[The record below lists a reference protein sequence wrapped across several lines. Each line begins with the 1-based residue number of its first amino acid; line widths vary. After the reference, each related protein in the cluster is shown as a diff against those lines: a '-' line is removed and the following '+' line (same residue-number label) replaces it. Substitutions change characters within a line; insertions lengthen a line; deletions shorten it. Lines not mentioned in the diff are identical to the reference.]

1 MEPLKDILTIYEDK
15 EKILRMFLPVIT
27 TKNLDN
33 YEYVL
38 DLDTLFLN
46 DKIIMISKSTGE
58 IYKKGTI
65 IKITEDKITIKNGMN
80 ISLSKND
87 YYLFRYLK
95 KYKSKKNNRQ
105 YYEELLKSSNQY
117 KSFYEKQIRKG

>member
-15 EKILRMFLPVIT
+15 EKVLRMFLPESS
-27 TKNLDN
+27 KKYLDE
-33 YEYVL
+33 YEYIY

-46 DKIIMISKSTGE
+46 DKIVFIKKSTGE
-58 IYKKGTI
+58 IYKKGNI

-80 ISLSKND
+80 ISLPKND

-95 KYKSKKNNRQ
+95 RYKSKKNNKR
-105 YYEELLKSSNQY
+105 YYEELLKSL
-117 KSFYEKQIRKG
+117 G

>member
-1 MEPLKDILTIYEDK
+1 MEPLKDILNIYEDK
-15 EKILRMFLPVIT
+15 ERVLRMFLPQSS
-27 TKNLDN
+27 TKHLDE
-33 YEYVL
+33 YEYVQ

-80 ISLSKND
+80 ISLPKND
-87 YYLFRYLK
+87 YYTFRYLK
-95 KYKSKKNNRQ
+95 RYKSKKNNKR
-105 YYEELLKSSNQY
+105 YYEELLKSL
-117 KSFYEKQIRKG
+117 G

>member
-15 EKILRMFLPVIT
+15 ERVLRMFLPLSST
-27 TKNLDN
+27 RHLDE
-33 YEYVL
+33 YEYIY

-58 IYKKGTI
+58 IYKKGII

-80 ISLSKND
+80 ISLPKND

-95 KYKSKKNNRQ
+95 KYNNKKNNRKF
-105 YYEELLKSSNQY
+105 YEELLKSL
-117 KSFYEKQIRKG
+117 G

>member
-15 EKILRMFLPVIT
+15 ERVLRMFLPENTI
-27 TKNLDN
+27 KHLDE
-33 YEYVL
+33 YEYIY

-46 DKIIMISKSTGE
+46 DKIIMIRKSTGE
-58 IYKKGTI
+58 IYKKGSI

-80 ISLSKND
+80 ISLPKND

-95 KYKSKKNNRQ
+95 RYKSKKNNRK
-105 YYEELLKSSNQY
+105 YYEELLKSL
-117 KSFYEKQIRKG
+117 G

>member
-1 MEPLKDILTIYEDK
+1 MEPLQNILNIYEDK
-15 EKILRMFLPVIT
+15 EKVLRMFLPESS
-27 TKNLDN
+27 TKHLDE
-33 YEYVL
+33 YEYVN

-46 DKIIMISKSTGE
+46 DKLIFISKSTGE
-58 IYKKGTI
+58 FYKKGTI

-80 ISLSKND
+80 ISLPKND

-105 YYEELLKSSNQY
+105 FYEELLRSL
-117 KSFYEKQIRKG
+117 G

>member
-1 MEPLKDILTIYEDK
+1 MEPLKDILNIYEDK
-15 EKILRMFLPVIT
+15 NKILRIFLPKNT
-27 TKNLDN
+27 TKHLDE
-33 YEYVL
+33 YEYVQ

-46 DKIIMISKSTGE
+46 DKIIMIRKSTGE

-80 ISLSKND
+80 ISLPKND

-95 KYKSKKNNRQ
+95 KYNNKKNNRKF
-105 YYEELLKSSNQY
+105 YEELLKSL
-117 KSFYEKQIRKG
+117 G

>member
-15 EKILRMFLPVIT
+15 EKILIMFLPVIS
-27 TKNLDN
+27 TKNLNN
-33 YEYVL
+33 YEYVF

-58 IYKKGTI
+58 IYKKGII

-95 KYKSKKNNRQ
+95 NIKVRKIIEIFMKN
-105 YYEELLKSSNQY
+105 
-117 KSFYEKQIRKG
+117 F

>member
-1 MEPLKDILTIYEDK
+1 MEPLQNILNIYEDK
-15 EKILRMFLPVIT
+15 EKVLRMFLPESS
-27 TKNLDN
+27 TKHLDE
-33 YEYVL
+33 YEYVN

-46 DKIIMISKSTGE
+46 DKLIFIKKSTGE
-58 IYKKGTI
+58 FYKKGTI

-80 ISLSKND
+80 ISLPKND

-105 YYEELLKSSNQY
+105 FYEELLRSL
-117 KSFYEKQIRKG
+117 G

>member
-15 EKILRMFLPVIT
+15 EKVLRMFLPQSS
-27 TKNLDN
+27 TKHLDE
-33 YEYVL
+33 YEYIY

-46 DKIIMISKSTGE
+46 DKIIMIRKSTGE
-58 IYKKGTI
+58 IYKKGII

-80 ISLSKND
+80 ISLPKND

-95 KYKSKKNNRQ
+95 KYNNKKNNKR
-105 YYEELLKSSNQY
+105 YYEELLKSL
-117 KSFYEKQIRKG
+117 G

>member
-15 EKILRMFLPVIT
+15 ERVLRMFLPENTI
-27 TKNLDN
+27 KHLDE
-33 YEYVL
+33 YEYIN

-46 DKIIMISKSTGE
+46 DKIIMIRKSTGE

-80 ISLSKND
+80 ISLPKND

-95 KYKSKKNNRQ
+95 RYKSKKNNRK
-105 YYEELLKSSNQY
+105 YYEELLKSL
-117 KSFYEKQIRKG
+117 G

>member
-1 MEPLKDILTIYEDK
+1 MDPLKDILTIYEDK
-15 EKILRMFLPVIT
+15 EKVLRMFLPQSS
-27 TKNLDN
+27 TKHLDE
-33 YEYVL
+33 YEYIY

-46 DKIIMISKSTGE
+46 DKIVFIRKSTGE

-80 ISLSKND
+80 FSLPKND

-95 KYKSKKNNRQ
+95 KYNNKKNNKR
-105 YYEELLKSSNQY
+105 YYEELLKSL
-117 KSFYEKQIRKG
+117 G